1 MRRGRNWLS
10 TLIVAG
16 VVAAGTAAAAEPTH
30 FEISGFGAYRF
41 GGEFE
46 TETTGSGVDLE
57 DGGGWGLGLALY
69 RDPVSFYEFLYSTQ
83 QASLDRSDPV
93 VGGLDVTT
101 EYFQVGG
108 TLLFPQEQGV
118 VPYFSLTLGLTR
130 LKASGYGS
138 ETEFSGSLG
147 GGLRVPIND
156 RLSFALGLRGYLTL
170 VDSDTGFFC
179 SSVNGQGTCLVR
191 VSGSTFFQGEA
202 TAGLALRF

>member
-1 MRRGRNWLS
+1 M
-10 TLIVAG
+10 VAG
-16 VVAAGTAAAAEPTH
+16 LVLAGTAAAAEPPR
-30 FEISGFGAYRF
+30 FEVSGFGAYRF

-46 TETTGSGVDLE
+46 TEATGSGVDL
-57 DGGGWGLGLALY
+57 DDGGWGLGLALY

-83 QASLDRSDPV
+83 RASLDRSDPV

-118 VPYFSLTLGLTR
+118 VPYFSLTLGVTR
-130 LKASGYGS
+130 LKASGYSS

-147 GGLRVPIND
+147 GGLRVPVND
-156 RLSFALGLRGYLTL
+156 RLSFTLGFRGYLTL
-170 VDSDTGFFC
+170 VDSDSGFFC
-179 SSVNGQGTCLVR
+179 SSVDGQGTCLVR

>member
-1 MRRGRNWLS
+1 M
-10 TLIVAG
+10 VAG
-16 VVAAGTAAAAEPTH
+16 LVVAGTAAAAEPPR
-30 FEISGFGAYRF
+30 FEVSGFGAYRV

-46 TETTGSGVDLE
+46 SEATGRSVDLD

-83 QASLDRSDPV
+83 RASLDQSDPL

-118 VPYFSLTLGLTR
+118 VPYLSLTVGVTR
-130 LKASGYGS
+130 LKASGYSS
-138 ETEFSGSLG
+138 ETDFSGSLG
-147 GGLRVPIND
+147 GGLRVPVND
-156 RLSFALGLRGYLTL
+156 RLSLTLGFRGYLTL
-170 VDSDTGFFC
+170 VDSDSGFLC
-179 SSVNGQGTCLVR
+179 SSVDGQGTCLVR
-191 VSGSTFFQGEA
+191 VSGSTVFQGEA